1 LSALALSFTATHS
14 FTASLNPQPPP
25 SVRCS
30 APSALLARET
40 RREVLA
46 ATAGLVAWAGI
57 APHRAVAAD
66 EVTLPSGLVYSVVK
80 VGGNGGTPINGDLIA
95 IKFKCVVR
103 SNGAVI
109 DNILDNPEPYYYRVG
124 SGQVLPAVEEAVKMM
139 KSGDTWQLTVP
150 PALGFG
156 SKGRNSS
163 PGKPRVA
170 GDAILDF
177 TLQLVAVPGKDEEIL
192 DANGLIE

>member
-1 LSALALSFTATHS
+1 
-14 FTASLNPQPPP
+14 
-25 SVRCS
+25 
-30 APSALLARET
+30 
-40 RREVLA
+40 
-46 ATAGLVAWAGI
+46 
-57 APHRAVAAD
+57 
-66 EVTLPSGLVYSVVK
+66 VYSVVK